1 MHSLNRTLNDVGSR
15 RCCVRWY
22 VRWCII
28 AILLLCGAEI
38 RSDKGV
44 QEKENQK
51 ISDWLC
57 SDWWVTVC
65 NSSHTGTCKRGCAQ
79 IHQVFDYE
87 STLSSTRTDWRTN
100 ERLRNWPG
108 VGLIDDQLS
117 NSIPNESIVLF
128 RLYRI
133 FIFCWVLIE
142 DFCPVKESLLSII
155 ISWSFS
161 HNYKMMIFYL
171 VKS

>member
-1 MHSLNRTLNDVGSR
+1 MKTRCVCSIMHSLNRTLNDVGSR

-65 NSSHTGTCKRGCAQ
+65 NSSHTGTCKRVDVRKSIRFLITSPHWAAL
-79 IHQVFDYE
+79 E
-87 STLSSTRTDWRTN
+87 
-100 ERLRNWPG
+100 
-108 VGLIDDQLS
+108 LIDGRMKDFAIDLELGSSMISFQIQFQTNRSYYFVCIEYLS
-117 NSIPNESIVLF
+117 FVEFWLKTFVQ
-128 RLYRI
+128 
-133 FIFCWVLIE
+133 
-142 DFCPVKESLLSII
+142 
-155 ISWSFS
+155 
-161 HNYKMMIFYL
+161 
-171 VKS
+171 